1 MHSVVAIYLPHVLSA
16 MCNARV
22 SYIGT
27 YLYPIY
33 AYYCSLFYFCFLL
46 QHPYHF
52 YCTYNNM
59 QYVLPINYRANDDAV
74 VFAFILH
81 NIIINKRVRDAAL
94 INIINPIVNAVY
106 SNSRGKLKPIYFYV
120 ESARLILQQR
130 VIAWITYMYYTD
142 KPFGWNSR
150 LTL

>member
-1 MHSVVAIYLPHVLSA
+1 
-16 MCNARV
+16 
-22 SYIGT
+22 
-27 YLYPIY
+27 
-33 AYYCSLFYFCFLL
+33 
-46 QHPYHF
+46 
-52 YCTYNNM
+52 M

-94 INIINPIVNAVY
+94 INIINPIVYAVY

-130 VIAWITYMYYTD
+130 VIA
-142 KPFGWNSR
+142 
-150 LTL
+150 